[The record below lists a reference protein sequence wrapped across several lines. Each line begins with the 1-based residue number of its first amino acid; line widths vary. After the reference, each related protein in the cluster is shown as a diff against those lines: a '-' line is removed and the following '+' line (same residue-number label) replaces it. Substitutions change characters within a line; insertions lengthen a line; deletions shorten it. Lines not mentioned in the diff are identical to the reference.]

1 MGGPLSVLKICVLP
15 LKEEWCS
22 SEGDE
27 WGDEGDRGD
36 SGDEVDGG
44 DGG

>member
-1 MGGPLSVLKICVLP
+1 MQICSLP
-15 LKEEWCS
+15 LREECCS

-36 SGDEVDGG
+36 SGDEVDSS
-44 DGG
+44 DGGLHG